1 MEPMLS
7 KYLHARGRTLGLP
20 ISGTFELTPR
30 CNFHCRMC
38 YVHLTAEEQRSRGA
52 ELSAE
57 RWLAL
62 AEEAKR
68 AGTVFLLLT
77 GGEPLVRP
85 DFPEIYREIQKMG
98 FILSL
103 NTNGYYLQGELREL
117 LRSAPPSRVNISLYG
132 ADNATYERLCGVPAY
147 DRVSENIRALR
158 AAGIDVRVTMLL
170 TPENCGE
177 LSRVLDEAK
186 AVGAHAVAASYLFP
200 PLRAHPERVGENF
213 RLSPEEAARFSVAFN
228 RRAMPP
234 EAFARHAETLLTG
247 TAVEREGDDC
257 GPTEGEG
264 LGCRAGTT
272 SFWLSWDGKLL
283 PCGQMTEPAVECH
296 SLAAAWDELRGRVA
310 RLRLP
315 PECTGCAVRN
325 ACQVCAA
332 KCLCETGH
340 IDGKP
345 DYVCRMGR
353 AYLAALRAARGKE
366 DEHGH
371 QA

>member
-7 KYLHARGRTLGLP
+7 KYLHAKGRALRLP

-30 CNFHCRMC
+30 CNFHCKMC
-38 YVHLTAEEQRSRGA
+38 YVHLTAVEQRRRGT

-77 GGEPLVRP
+77 GGEPLLRP

-98 FILSL
+98 FVLSL
-103 NTNGYYLQGELREL
+103 NTNGYLLQGELREL
-117 LRSAPPSRVNISLYG
+117 LLSAPPSRVNISLYG

-158 AAGIDVRVTMLL
+158 AAGVDVRVTMSL
-170 TPENCGE
+170 TPENCGD

-186 AVGAHAVAASYLFP
+186 AVGAHAVAASYMFP

-213 RLSPEEAARFSVAFN
+213 RLSAEEAGRFSAEFS
-228 RRAMPP
+228 RRSLDA
-234 EAFARHAETLLTG
+234 ATFARHAEALLAG
-247 TAVEREGDDC
+247 AAVERDEDDC
-257 GPTEGEG
+257 APTEGEG

-272 SFWLSWDGKLL
+272 SFWLTWDGKLL
-283 PCGQMTEPAVECH
+283 PCGQMTEPAVECR

-315 PECTGCAVRN
+315 PACTGCAVRN

-340 IDGKP
+340 VDGKP